1 MKQAFRKLLQ
11 NLRLIAVVMVV
22 FSCSGCSLH
31 GGAPRALFRLGPIS
45 QNMSVLPDQLSIQ
58 PVAPASRAA
67 RLREELLAPVNRY
80 APSDRDWRFV
90 RGRDKGPTIIGLGLR
105 FNLHSD
111 EWQVRGGVQRRG
123 SNTMFGPEFTMSF
136 DGR

>member
-1 MKQAFRKLLQ
+1 MRQAFRKLLQ
-11 NLRLIAVVMVV
+11 NFRLLAVVALI

-31 GGAPRALFRLGPIS
+31 GGAPRALLRLGPIS
-45 QNMSVLPDQLSIQ
+45 QNISVLPD
-58 PVAPASRAA
+58 APTPAFAPESRAA
-67 RLREELLAPVNRY
+67 RLREDLLAPVNRY

-105 FNLHSD
+105 FDLHSD
-111 EWQVRGGVQRRG
+111 EWQLRGGVQRRG

-136 DGR
+136 DR